1 MRRTKELLHVS
12 VWLALAGY
20 AVPSAA
26 ATGPEPGWTPVN
38 EEQLERMRGGFTTP
52 DGLQVS
58 LGIEQLVSING
69 ELVARTRLDISD
81 LNHLSEEQLRQTR
94 EALSS
99 VKLIQNG
106 SDNIYQAA
114 QSAYAGTGAG
124 VVIQNTLSDQSIS
137 SQTVIS
143 STVNSASLLKA
154 INFQG
159 SVSDALASAAGAR

>member
-26 ATGPEPGWTPVN
+26 TSEPDADWNPVR
-38 EEQLERMRGGFTTP
+38 EEQLDQMRGGFISP
-52 DGLQVS
+52 GGLQVS
-58 LGIEQLVSING
+58 LGIERLVSING
-69 ELVARTRLDISD
+69 ELVARTRLDISN
-81 LNHLSEEQLRQTR
+81 LNHLSDEQLRQTR
-94 EALSS
+94 DALSS

-106 SDNIYQAA
+106 RDNIYQAA
-114 QSAYAGTGAG
+114 QSAHAGAGAG
-124 VVIQNTLSDQSIS
+124 VVIQNTLNDQLIR

-154 INFQG
+154 INFQN
-159 SVSDALASAAGAR
+159 SVSDALATAAGAR